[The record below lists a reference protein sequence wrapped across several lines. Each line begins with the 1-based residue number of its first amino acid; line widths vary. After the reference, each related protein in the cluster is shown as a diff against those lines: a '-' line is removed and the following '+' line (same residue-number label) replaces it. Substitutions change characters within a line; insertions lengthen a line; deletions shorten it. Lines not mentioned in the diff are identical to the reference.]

1 MKNITIVILTLL
13 LCCGCTV
20 ERPVSKDDSS
30 NIYTMNEVNEMFDMH
45 LVQKHEQEENNQK
58 TLYNNINSRIIKLEK
73 SLASKDERIKAL
85 EYELA
90 TLKIKKIQDSLS
102 ELNIFTSDND
112 KWIETSKYF
121 EHPRLRVYIQN
132 VDLPLK
138 YYEDVMTGTIYVFY
152 ISPDSDVLLD
162 KLLLVVNEN
171 VNEFDRILIADEDFS
186 LIRVSELDVAL
197 KDSDLVNSLIKGRKY
212 YEDLICEIIY

>member
-138 YYEDVMTGTIYVFY
+138 YYEDVMTGAIYVFY